1 MRVFNFPFWRFYFY
15 KMPRYYNRRYK
26 RRYSKR
32 KTTGAKNVFM
42 NRSAKSQAK
51 QIYSLSKRVNKVYN
65 VCKPEYKVYDGANA
79 TYTFSSGDITN
90 TYKITYFN
98 GPSQGLNDDQ
108 FVGNKIRCVS
118 LDLYFTGEYYN
129 TSDTGYHGTESA
141 GTPFRIIVLQ
151 RKEAT
156 DSTISISDV
165 LSTSGGSG
173 ADYTM
178 QAICPLKRGITDNF
192 RVLLDKKIIFTSA
205 KNQALRHYKM
215 RPNNLKWNS
224 AYKTN
229 GFITVLVSA
238 GLHYD
243 ANFNEYVEGTVKE
256 KLVYTDA

>member
-1 MRVFNFPFWRFYFY
+1 
-15 KMPRYYNRRYK
+15 MPRYNRKYYK
-26 RRYSKR
+26 RRNYKR
-32 KTTGAKNVFM
+32 KTSARNVFL
-42 NRSAKSQAK
+42 NRSSKSQAK
-51 QIYSLSKRVNKVYN
+51 QIYSLSKRVNSVYKA
-65 VCKPEYKVYDGANA
+65 CKPEYKIFDGANA

-98 GPSQGLNDDQ
+98 GPSIGTGDDQ
-108 FVGNKIRCVS
+108 FIGNKIRCIS

-141 GTPFRIIVLQ
+141 GTPFRLIVLQ
-151 RKEAT
+151 RKEAANN
-156 DSTISISDV
+156 SISISDV

-215 RPNNLKWNS
+215 KPSNIKWNS
-224 AYKTN
+224 SGYSN
-229 GFITVLVSA
+229 GFITLLISA
-238 GLHYD
+238 GLHFD
-243 ANFNEYVEGTVKE
+243 ANFNEYVEGTIKE

>member
-1 MRVFNFPFWRFYFY
+1 MGYF
-15 KMPRYYNRRYK
+15 KRYRTSK
-26 RRYSKR
+26 KRYSR
-32 KTTGAKNVFM
+32 KARTLATSKIFA
-42 NRSAKSQAK
+42 NRSSKSQAY
-51 QIYSLSKRVNKVYN
+51 QINALRKRIGKVYQA
-65 VCKPEYKVYDGANA
+65 VKPEYKVYDGANS
-79 TYTFSSGDITN
+79 TYTFSSGDISN

-98 GPSQGLNDDQ
+98 GPSVGTGDDQ

-151 RKEAT
+151 RKYAGSGT
-156 DSTISISDV
+156 VSISDV

-178 QAICPLKRGITDNF
+178 QAICPLKRGITDNY

-215 RPNNLKWNS
+215 TPNNIRWDSGGNS
-224 AYKTN
+224 N
-229 GFITVLVSA
+229 GFITLLVSA
-238 GLHYD
+238 GLHFD
-243 ANFNEYVEGTVKE
+243 ANFNEYVEGTIKE